1 MLGGGG
7 HAGAQ
12 VVALQALHKCAAHNA
27 YLRSG
32 AATQLK
38 MLHRFTDLC
47 AETCRQ
53 REENETHS
61 TQAIIKRINRYIED
75 NVEN

>member
-1 MLGGGG
+1 
-7 HAGAQ
+7 
-12 VVALQALHKCAAHNA
+12 
-27 YLRSG
+27 
-32 AATQLK
+32 

-75 NVEN
+75 NVENL

>member
-1 MLGGGG
+1 MF
-7 HAGAQ
+7 
-12 VVALQALHKCAAHNA
+12 NA

-32 AATQLK
+32 AATQLE

-47 AETCRQ
+47 AKTCRQ

-75 NVEN
+75 NVENYDLS